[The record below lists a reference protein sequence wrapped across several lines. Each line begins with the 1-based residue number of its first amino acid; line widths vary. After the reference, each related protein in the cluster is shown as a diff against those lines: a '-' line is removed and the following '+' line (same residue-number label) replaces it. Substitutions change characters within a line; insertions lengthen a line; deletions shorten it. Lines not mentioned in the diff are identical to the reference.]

1 MDIQKVLRQEKKY
14 LLDVYKRQLG
24 PAAAEVFSD
33 KLKAY
38 KTGKGTIRLFYHEP
52 LQLEL
57 IAEIAGWCEKE
68 YGE

>member
-1 MDIQKVLRQEKKY
+1 MNLVSPFTKY
-14 LLDVYKRQLG
+14 NSCGRLCNPG

-52 LQLEL
+52 LRLEL